1 MERSG
6 TVDKALRV
14 LDVLHRARTPLPLME
29 LSRAL
34 RIPKPTTH
42 RLLASLLNASL
53 VEQQPDGRYALGV
66 GLIRLG
72 LGALALEPVVSAC
85 EFELERAAHELG
97 ETFFLVKA
105 RGGRL
110 IVLSKVEG
118 TGMLRVAPDV
128 GSEVPVEVTAS
139 GRLYMAFAPHLL
151 AGQPG
156 AERVSAAAVKRAH
169 ARGYDVNEAEWL
181 PGLTV
186 VAAPIL
192 VHGELLGCVTCAAPA
207 VRLEAAR
214 LKVVISHTRGVAE
227 RVSQSLSGRTAA
239 SAALNPKPKGA
250 R

>member
-14 LDVLHRARTPLPLME
+14 LEVLHQARGPLSLAE

-34 RIPKPTTH
+34 AIPKPTTH
-42 RLLASLLNASL
+42 RLLASLLEASL
-53 VEQQPDGRYALGV
+53 VEQQADARYALGV
-66 GLIRLG
+66 GLVRLG
-72 LGALALEPVVSAC
+72 LGALALEPVVRAC
-85 EFELERAAHELG
+85 QVELERAAHELG

-110 IVLSKVEG
+110 LVLSKVEG

-128 GSEVPVEVTAS
+128 GSEVPVELTAS
-139 GRLYMAFAPHLL
+139 GRLYLAFAPELL
-151 AGQPG
+151 AGNPG
-156 AERVSAAAVKRAH
+156 ASRVPAAAVKRAR

-192 VHGELLGCVTCAAPA
+192 SNGDLLGCVTCAGPA
-207 VRLEAAR
+207 VRLRGAP
-214 LKVVISHTRGVAE
+214 LKTAISATCGVAE
-227 RVSQSLSGRTAA
+227 RVSRSLQGR
-239 SAALNPKPKGA
+239 
-250 R
+250 

>member
-14 LDVLHRARTPLPLME
+14 LEVLYLARAPLSLAE
-29 LSRAL
+29 LSREL

-42 RLLASLLNASL
+42 RLLASLLNAGL
-53 VEQQPDGRYALGV
+53 VEQQPDARYALGI
-66 GLIRLG
+66 GLVRLG
-72 LGALALEPVVSAC
+72 LGALALDPVVRAC
-85 EFELERAAHELG
+85 ESELERAAHELG

-105 RGGRL
+105 RGARL
-110 IVLSKVEG
+110 VVLSKVEG

-128 GSEVPVEVTAS
+128 GSEVPVDVTAS

-151 AGQPG
+151 QGNPG
-156 AERVSAAAVKRAH
+156 TKRVSPAAVKRAR

-192 VHGELLGCVTCAAPA
+192 SNGELLGCVTCAGPA
-207 VRLEAAR
+207 VRLGGPPLQAAIE
-214 LKVVISHTRGVAE
+214 VTCGVAE
-227 RVSQSLSGRTAA
+227 RVSHSLQGRVV
-239 SAALNPKPKGA
+239 KK
-250 R
+250 